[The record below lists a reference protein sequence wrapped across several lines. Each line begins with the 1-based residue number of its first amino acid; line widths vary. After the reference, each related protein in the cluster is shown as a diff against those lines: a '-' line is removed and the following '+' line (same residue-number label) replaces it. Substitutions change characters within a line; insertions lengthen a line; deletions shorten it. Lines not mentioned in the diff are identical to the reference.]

1 MKKIRRNKVA
11 IGKVAMD
18 KIAMITAVVMLLM
31 FSAMLCAAQKSIR
44 DESMVNQQERMVFK
58 QWDRS
63 KFTPTSGWLGINPYY
78 WLTWGLHPNYPKT
91 DLRPLAGAGTQ
102 LQRLSLASLQKD
114 ADRSFELHSD
124 SLGNVAKEEILG
136 HSGLLSATDPLWVLY
151 YSRQLRPVTDFDP
164 HFALDGLATGV
175 RAKLISEGSYDWY
188 MGEMKMLGERL
199 DLTRKSNQDRG
210 ARILS
215 YHGML
220 MEYRKLMGIWST
232 RVSTAGRFI
241 SQGLLQKKIGA
252 QEIRIEKWNENTD
265 VEIAREVLR
274 SRKY

>member
-1 MKKIRRNKVA
+1 MKKIRFNKNIRLISMVVLLTLSA
-11 IGKVAMD
+11 I
-18 KIAMITAVVMLLM
+18 
-31 FSAMLCAAQKSIR
+31 FCAAQKSIR

-91 DLRPLAGAGTQ
+91 DLRPLGGAGPQ
-102 LQRLSLASLQKD
+102 LQRLSLAGLQKD
-114 ADRSFELHSD
+114 ADRSYELHSD
-124 SLGNVAKEEILG
+124 SLGNVAVEEILG
-136 HSGLLSATDPLWVLY
+136 HSGLLSAADPLWLLY

-164 HFALDGLATGV
+164 LLALGGLSAGTK
-175 RAKLISEGSYDWY
+175 AKLISEGIYDWY
-188 MGEMKMLGERL
+188 NGEMKMLAERL
-199 DLTRKSNQDRG
+199 DMTRKSNQNRG

-220 MEYRKLMGIWST
+220 MDYRKLMGIWST

-241 SQGLLQKKIGA
+241 SQGLLQKKIKA
-252 QEIRIEKWNENTD
+252 QETRIEKWNGNSD

>member
-1 MKKIRRNKVA
+1 
-11 IGKVAMD
+11 
-18 KIAMITAVVMLLM
+18 MLLAGL
-31 FSAMLCAAQKSIR
+31 SHAQKSIR

-91 DLRPLAGAGTQ
+91 DLRPLAGTGPQ
-102 LQRLSLASLQKD
+102 LQRLSLAGLQKD
-114 ADRSFELHSD
+114 ADRSYELHSD

-136 HSGLLSATDPLWVLY
+136 HSGLLSAADPLWLLY
-151 YSRQLRPVTDFDP
+151 YSHQLKAITDFDP
-164 HFALDGLATGV
+164 LLAVEGLSAGIK
-175 RAKLISEGSYDWY
+175 AKLISEGSYDWY
-188 MGEMKMLGERL
+188 NGEMKMLAERL
-199 DLTRKSNQDRG
+199 DMTRKTNQDRG

-220 MEYRKLMGIWST
+220 MDYRKLMGIWST

-241 SQGLLQKKIGA
+241 AQNLLQKKLKA
-252 QEIRIEKWNENTD
+252 QETRIEKWNQNTD

-274 SRKY
+274 NRKY

>member
-1 MKKIRRNKVA
+1 MKKIRFNKNIRLISMVVLLTLSA
-11 IGKVAMD
+11 I
-18 KIAMITAVVMLLM
+18 
-31 FSAMLCAAQKSIR
+31 FCAAQKLIR

-91 DLRPLAGAGTQ
+91 DLRPLGGAGPQ
-102 LQRLSLASLQKD
+102 LQRLSLAGLQKD
-114 ADRSFELHSD
+114 ADRSYELHSD

-136 HSGLLSATDPLWVLY
+136 HSGLLSAADPLWLLY
-151 YSRQLRPVTDFDP
+151 YSRQLKPVTDFDP
-164 HFALDGLATGV
+164 LLAMEGLSAGIK
-175 RAKLISEGSYDWY
+175 AKLISEGSYEWY
-188 MGEMKMLGERL
+188 NGEMKMLAERL

-220 MEYRKLMGIWST
+220 MDYRKLMGIWST
-232 RVSTAGRFI
+232 RVSTAGKFI
-241 SQGLLQKKIGA
+241 AQSLLQKKLKA
-252 QEIRIEKWNENTD
+252 RETPIEKWTENSD
-265 VEIAREVLR
+265 VEIAKEVLR
-274 SRKY
+274 SRNY

>member
-1 MKKIRRNKVA
+1 MKKIRFNKNIRLISMVVLLTLSA
-11 IGKVAMD
+11 I
-18 KIAMITAVVMLLM
+18 
-31 FSAMLCAAQKSIR
+31 FCAAQKSIR

-91 DLRPLAGAGTQ
+91 DLRPLAGAGPQ
-102 LQRLSLASLQKD
+102 LQRLSLSGLQKD
-114 ADRSFELHSD
+114 ADRSYELHSD

-136 HSGLLSATDPLWVLY
+136 HSGLLSAADPLWLLY
-151 YSRQLRPVTDFDP
+151 YSRQLTPVTDFDP
-164 HFALDGLATGV
+164 LLAMEGLSAAIK
-175 RAKLISEGSYDWY
+175 AKLISEGSYEWY
-188 MGEMKMLGERL
+188 NGEMKVLAERL
-199 DLTRKSNQDRG
+199 DMTRKSNQDRG

-241 SQGLLQKKIGA
+241 SQGLLQKKLKA
-252 QEIRIEKWNENTD
+252 QETRIEKWTEDSD